1 MRLSTEL
8 PEIFQR
14 ICARGERDRLFNRD
28 AEQWLAS
35 NSEFSAVLEALRQI
49 GPQPEVQLLL
59 LLKSLAQHD
68 AMGAAT
74 HAETALVVTDP
85 RLAGSGAR
93 FTGAVVREMCDAART
108 EVYVAGFAIAA
119 GSGLE
124 HHLARAAARGC
135 RVVVV
140 AGAWR
145 AGEDGAGVNVV
156 LRDWPRHLPKPEC
169 YVHEQSDGG
178 AMHIKALIVDS
189 ADMLVGSANFT
200 FSAVRNNFELGIRV
214 RGMAALNAR
223 KFLETMTGSG
233 GFRRVESVAEVP

>member
-14 ICARGERDRLFNRD
+14 ICARGERERLFNRD

-35 NSEFSAVLEALRQI
+35 NSDFSVVLEALRQL
-49 GPQPEVQLLL
+49 GPKPEMQLLL
-59 LLKSLAQHD
+59 LFKSLAQYD
-68 AMGAAT
+68 ALAAAT
-74 HAETALVVTDP
+74 RAETSLVVTDP
-85 RLAGSGAR
+85 ELAGSGAR
-93 FTGAVVREMCDAART
+93 FTGAVVREMCDAARS
-108 EVYVAGFAIAA
+108 EVFVAGFAIAA

-124 HHLARAAARGC
+124 NHLARAAARGC

-156 LRDWPRHLPKPEC
+156 LRDWPEHLPKPEC
-169 YVHEQSDGG
+169 YVHERADLG

-214 RGMAALNAR
+214 RGMAARHAR
-223 KFLETMTGSG
+223 NFLETMTRTR
-233 GFRRVESVAEVP
+233 GFRRVE